1 MTTATLHT
9 KTLNPA
15 QLHILD
21 MLYFCRSQQSVDD
34 LKKILADYYAE
45 KVQKE
50 ADRLWDEGIL
60 NGEAINNILNE
71 HLRTPYKS
79 NTTATLI
86 F

>member
-1 MTTATLHT
+1 
-9 KTLNPA
+9 
-15 QLHILD
+15 

-34 LKKILADYYAE
+34 LKKIIADYYAE

-79 NTTATLI
+79 R
-86 F
+86 

>member
-21 MLYFCRSQQSVDD
+21 MLYFCRSQQSIDD
-34 LKKILADYYAE
+34 LNKILADYYAE

-50 ADRLWDEGIL
+50 ADRLWDDGIL
-60 NGEAINNILNE
+60 NEQSAN
-71 HLRTPYKS
+71 
-79 NTTATLI
+79 
-86 F
+86 